1 MVTLELPLI
10 FNATLKENILY
21 GNPYKIEDSEIVNL
35 VNKFEL
41 YKENEYSLNNIV
53 SNNSLS
59 SGQMQKI
66 AFMRA
71 LLNKNELLLLDESTS
86 NLDIETKK
94 LIFKILNEKKI
105 TILNSTHNYEDFE
118 YDQHL
123 RIIYSKGIRTITT
136 V

>member
-1 MVTLELPLI
+1 MI
-10 FNATLKENILY
+10 FTGSLKENILY
-21 GNPYKIEDSEIVNL
+21 GNPYKIEDSEISNL

-94 LIFKILNEKKI
+94 LIFTHMYHGQSLNLFTKI
-105 TILNSTHNYEDFE
+105 D
-118 YDQHL
+118 
-123 RIIYSKGIRTITT
+123 
-136 V
+136 